1 LPEIKNP
8 NQQGG
13 GGDSRTLLV
22 FTAIFIL
29 MFFALQ
35 YFKPKTPP
43 ETRPQPSAAS
53 SSSPDK
59 AMTAPPASSPANPA
73 TASQNTQQA
82 SAESSTVI
90 ENELY
95 RIQFS
100 NRGAQV
106 TSWVLKKYKDA
117 DGKPLDLVN
126 AKAAAQFGYPL
137 SLYTEDAAL
146 RDKLAKAL
154 FISSTTGDVLA
165 PATVTFTWSDGTITA
180 KKTFSFDTSYVIHA
194 DTLVEQNGSP
204 VTALLAWP
212 SGFGDQETLPE
223 YAKGRFDITANGKLD
238 RYQVV
243 DAKDTGCFFLLHPF
257 GCNKLTNGSILS
269 GSTDWAAAS
278 DLYFAA
284 AFLPDTPQKSTVVAL
299 HNSITIPRNIKK
311 PDPNSTD
318 LAPVIG
324 TAVGTPNGESALRL
338 YAGPKLINV
347 LKSVKATGT
356 DGKPT
361 GPDIEQIVSFGLFKF
376 ISEPLFLILHW
387 MHENIV
393 ANWGWSILLL
403 TLIINLAMLPTRITM
418 MKSALKMQR
427 IQPQMEAIKERY
439 KKYKMNDPRR
449 ADMNQ
454 EIFALQK
461 KEGANMFGGC
471 LPMLIQWPLLYGF
484 YNMLSNVFELRQAHW
499 LWLPDLASPDPLHIL
514 PIFFIVSMFLVQYL
528 TPSPGVDPAQQRMM
542 AFTMPAVFGFMT
554 WSVASGL
561 ALYWACGNIV
571 SIVQQT
577 VMNRTKLGREM
588 REIAAKR
595 AAKRLGRPAVG
606 TARR

>member
-13 GGDSRTLLV
+13 GQDSKTMLA
-22 FTAIFIL
+22 FTAIFII
-29 MFFALQ
+29 MFFGLQ
-35 YFKPKTPP
+35 YFKPKTTP
-43 ETRPQPSAAS
+43 ET
-53 SSSPDK
+53 K
-59 AMTAPPASSPANPA
+59 PPA
-73 TASQNTQQA
+73 QQQQQA
-82 SAESSTVI
+82 GLAAPAGNASLAAAPTVAGAPASRVGAVQATSESPTTV

-126 AKAAAQFGYPL
+126 KQAAAQFGYPFSLFTYDTNLDRKL
-137 SLYTEDAAL
+137 SQ
-146 RDKLAKAL
+146 AL
-154 FISSTTGDVLA
+154 FVPSATGDVNA
-165 PATVTFTWSDGTITA
+165 PGTLSFTWSDGGLTA
-180 KKTFSFDTSYVIHA
+180 RKTFSFDTNYVIHA
-194 DTLVEQNGSP
+194 ETSVEQNGAA

-212 SGFGDQETLPE
+212 SGFGDQDTLPQ
-223 YAKGRFDITANGKLD
+223 YAKGTFNSMQSGKSTS
-238 RYQVV
+238 
-243 DAKDTGCFFLLHPF
+243 DAYKKVIGGATLKGGF
-257 GCNKLTNGSILS
+257 
-269 GSTDWAAAS
+269 DWAGVG

-284 AFLPDTPQKSTVVAL
+284 IFLPDAPQQATAVQMHNEITV
-299 HNSITIPRNIKK
+299 PRNLKK
-311 PDPNSTD
+311 PDPNATD
-318 LAPVIG
+318 RAPVLG
-324 TAVGTPNGESALRL
+324 AAVGVSGGITSTRI
-338 YAGPKLINV
+338 YAGPKLIDV
-347 LKSVKATGT
+347 LKSVKATGP
-356 DGKPT
+356 DGKLN
-361 GPDIEQIVSFGLFKF
+361 GPDIEPIVSFGWMKV

-387 MHENIV
+387 MHEHIV
-393 ANWGWSILLL
+393 SNWGWSILLL
-403 TLIINLAMLPTRITM
+403 TLVINIAMLPTRITM

-427 IQPQMEAIKERY
+427 IQPQMDAIKERY

-571 SIVQQT
+571 NIVQQT
-577 VMNRTKLGREM
+577 VMNRTRLGREM
-588 REIAAKR
+588 HDIAAKR
-595 AAKRLGRPAVG
+595 AAKRLGKPAP
-606 TARR
+606 ARR

>member
-1 LPEIKNP
+1 MLA
-8 NQQGG
+8 
-13 GGDSRTLLV
+13 

-29 MFFALQ
+29 MFFGLQ
-35 YFKPKTPP
+35 YFKPKKAP
-43 ETRPQPSAAS
+43 E
-53 SSSPDK
+53 
-59 AMTAPPASSPANPA
+59 TAPPVQQNLPAQSAAVPASKSSAPVSGTTKSSAA
-73 TASQNTQQA
+73 VTAVS
-82 SAESSTVI
+82 ESSTVV

-95 RIQFS
+95 RIQFT

-106 TSWVLKKYKDA
+106 TSWILKKYKDA

-126 AKAAAQFGYPL
+126 KQAAAQFGYPL
-137 SLYTEDAAL
+137 SLFTCDSGL
-146 RDKLAKAL
+146 RTQLAQAL
-154 FISSTTGDVLA
+154 FVPSATGDINA
-165 PATVTFTWSDGTITA
+165 PTTLSFTWSDGGLTA
-180 KKTFSFDTSYVIHA
+180 HKTFSFDSSYVIHA
-194 DTLVEQNGSP
+194 ETSVEQNGSP

-212 SGFGDQETLPE
+212 SGFGDQDTLPQ
-223 YAKGRFDITANGKLD
+223 YAKGTFNSMQAGKSTS
-238 RYQVV
+238 
-243 DAKDTGCFFLLHPF
+243 DAYKKVIGGATLNAPP
-257 GCNKLTNGSILS
+257 TVSM
-269 GSTDWAAAS
+269 DWAGVS

-284 AFLPDTPQKSTVVAL
+284 IFLPDAPQQTTAVQL
-299 HNSITIPRNIKK
+299 HNEVTIPRNLKK
-311 PDPNSTD
+311 PDPNVTD
-318 LAPVIG
+318 RAPVLG
-324 TAVGTPNGESALRL
+324 AAVGVLSGQTSARL
-338 YAGPKLINV
+338 YAGPKLIDV
-347 LKSVKATGT
+347 LKSVKATAA
-356 DGKPT
+356 DGKPN
-361 GPDIEQIVSFGLFKF
+361 GPDIEPIVSFGWMKF

-387 MHENIV
+387 MHEHII

-403 TLIINLAMLPTRITM
+403 TLIINLAMLPTRVTM

-439 KKYKMNDPRR
+439 KKYKTTDPRR
-449 ADMNQ
+449 AEMNQ

-571 SIVQQT
+571 NIVQQM
-577 VMNRTKLGREM
+577 VMNRTRLGREM
-588 REIAAKR
+588 QEIAAKR
-595 AAKRLGRPAVG
+595 AAKRLGKPAPG
-606 TARR
+606 RR